1 MIVELVLIA
10 LINALVF
17 WSGTLLTRLA
27 PRNTAFGYRVSEDFD
42 REEVFGPF
50 NRILELAAVSA
61 FVITLA
67 LDLAAGSLIGVLALP
82 LMLFLWFDGR
92 RKIRPHEFRGVLT
105 GSVTEDS
112 ENLIEVPPVSL
123 LGYWLGLLVIGVSAA
138 YIASQWSNIP
148 ERFATHF
155 SGNWEPDAWSDK
167 SVLGVFGLTFLNLG
181 LLVLMAGSV
190 LPFLKLKIYART
202 DPSEAGKK
210 ATGAVIS
217 ATATALG
224 WFALALVVCLSLMQL
239 SIVLPAWQ
247 SAGILALI
255 GTLVVSIGGTI
266 GMIAYIMVK
275 ADKARGGLK
284 PQFNYRNDDQF
295 YKGGMFYHNPDD
307 PARLIDKR
315 DGLGVDFN
323 YAHAPGKIFAVA
335 VVVLLVAPLLLL
347 FL

>member
-1 MIVELVLIA
+1 MTFELIFIA
-10 LINALVF
+10 LMNALVF

-27 PRNTAFGYRVSEDFD
+27 PRTTAFGYRVSEDFD
-42 REEVFGPF
+42 RRAVFRPF
-50 NRILELAAVSA
+50 TRALELAAVAA
-61 FVITLA
+61 FILTLA
-67 LDLAAGSLIGVLALP
+67 LDIGAGALLGLLALP
-82 LMLFLWFDGR
+82 LTLFLWFHGR
-92 RKIRPHEFRGVLT
+92 SKVRPQEFHGEPT
-105 GSVTEDS
+105 GSVTDDA

-123 LGYWLGLLVIGVSAA
+123 LGYWLGLLVIAVTAA
-138 YIASQWSNIP
+138 YVAARWANIP

-167 SVLGVFGLTFLNLG
+167 SVLGVFGLTFLNFG

-217 ATATALG
+217 AAATALG
-224 WFALALVVCLSLMQL
+224 WFTCALVVCLSLMQL

-247 SAGILALI
+247 SAGTLALI
-255 GTLVVSIGGTI
+255 GTLAASIGGTI

-275 ADKARGGLK
+275 ADKARGGLR
-284 PQFNYRNDDQF
+284 PQFNYRDDDQF
-295 YKGGMFYHNPDD
+295 YKGGMFYNNPND
-307 PARLIDKR
+307 PARVVDKR